1 MFKNWT
7 YTGIS
12 WDILITEESINKL
25 VPVSETR
32 EKTQNHGESFEVN
45 ILLICILHYAY
56 ISDNYALQL
65 NHIIVKIHHSFTK
78 QQIVHVCLLKSMACS
93 ISQDVKSRKSPKD
106 ELVMIRHKSRTY
118 KYYNTSNFVV
128 NQDTFTGCEIIQ
140 NLI

>member
-12 WDILITEESINKL
+12 RDILITEESMNKL

-45 ILLICILHYAY
+45 ILLICILHYVY

-65 NHIIVKIHHSFTK
+65 NHTIVKIHHSFTK
-78 QQIVHVCLLKSMACS
+78 QQIVHVCLEIHGHAQVKEKSQGRARN
-93 ISQDVKSRKSPKD
+93 DK
-106 ELVMIRHKSRTY
+106 T
-118 KYYNTSNFVV
+118 
-128 NQDTFTGCEIIQ
+128 
-140 NLI
+140 